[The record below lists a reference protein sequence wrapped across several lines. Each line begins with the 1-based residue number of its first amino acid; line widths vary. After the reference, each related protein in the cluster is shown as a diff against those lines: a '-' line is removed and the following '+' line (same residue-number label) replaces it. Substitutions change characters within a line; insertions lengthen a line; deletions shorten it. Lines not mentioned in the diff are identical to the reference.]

1 MTHLEAFTAKE
12 MYKNTRTLM
21 KETGSAS
28 ETLAN
33 KNHLMSLSV

>member
-1 MTHLEAFTAKE
+1 
-12 MYKNTRTLM
+12 M

-33 KNHLMSLSV
+33 KNHLMSLSVWEDSTELKPMF